1 MNLGKKLGACFGAM
15 ALLCLTMGAS
25 GWMYVSR
32 LGDKLNDAITS
43 TARQI
48 ELSGQLRGH
57 VFAFRLQERGLLLF
71 SHIHSTPQVESCHK
85 SYTQAMAAA
94 ANDIRE
100 MRPLLILERGRQLMD
115 AAESGMNEYRTQQ
128 AHVWELLEQGKLDDA
143 TKWDKDYLVAAGGKV
158 IGALDEFD
166 KLQHSLNEQ
175 ATRDGQAMQSTARLV
190 VALGLLLCIPVG
202 LVVAVVIVRTV
213 RDIKHSAEELRVTAD
228 QVSSAAAQI
237 ASSSQSLAQ
246 SASEQAASLE
256 QSSASSE
263 EINSIA
269 RQNRDHSRAAAQNV
283 EQSRQSFMESNRSL
297 DETVKAMGELQAASD
312 RISKIIK
319 VIDEIAFQTNILA
332 LNAAVE
338 AARAG
343 EAGMGF
349 AVVADEVRNLAH
361 RCADAAKETAALI
374 EDSIQK
380 SNQSKL
386 KVDAVNVT
394 IHAVAGQVD
403 SIKRLVDEM
412 DGSSQEQASGIEQL
426 SKAIAHMGQTTQTT
440 AASAEESASAAE
452 QLSAQSEALRGV
464 VQKLTAL
471 VS

>member
-1 MNLGKKLGACFGAM
+1 MNLEKKLGACFGAM
-15 ALLCLTMGAS
+15 ALLSVTVGAC
-25 GWMYVSR
+25 GWIYVAR
-32 LGDKLNDAITS
+32 LGNKMNEAITS
-43 TARQI
+43 TARKI
-48 ELSGQLRGH
+48 ELAEQLTGH
-57 VFAFRLQERGLLLF
+57 IFAFRLQERGMLLF
-71 SHIHSTPQVESCHK
+71 SHIHSANQVDSCHTLYLK
-85 SYTQAMAAA
+85 AMDSAF
-94 ANDIRE
+94 NDIRE
-100 MRPLLILERGRQLMD
+100 IRPLLATERGRQLMD
-115 AAESGMNEYRTQQ
+115 IAEGGINEYREQQ
-128 AHVWELLEQGKLDDA
+128 LHVWELMQQGKLADA
-143 TKWDKDYLVAAGGKV
+143 TTWDKDHLVSAGAKV
-158 IGALDEFD
+158 VSALNEFD
-166 KLQHSLNEQ
+166 KVQHDLNVQTNRE
-175 ATRDGQAMQSTARLV
+175 GLAMRSTATLIM
-190 VALGLLLCIPVG
+190 ALGLLLSIPVG
-202 LVVAVVIVRTV
+202 VVVAIVIMRAVKQ
-213 RDIKHSAEELRVTAD
+213 IKYSAEELRVTAD

-263 EINSIA
+263 QINSIA

-297 DETVKAMGELQAASD
+297 EETVKAMGELQAASD

-361 RCADAAKETAALI
+361 RCAEAARETASLI

-380 SNQSKL
+380 SNQSKH
-386 KVDAVNVT
+386 KVDAVNET

-412 DGSSQEQASGIEQL
+412 NGSSQEQASGIEQL
-426 SKAIAHMGQTTQTT
+426 AKAIGHMGQTTQAT

-464 VQKLTAL
+464 VQKLTVL
-471 VS
+471 VG

>member
-1 MNLGKKLGACFGAM
+1 M
-15 ALLCLTMGAS
+15 
-25 GWMYVSR
+25 
-32 LGDKLNDAITS
+32 
-43 TARQI
+43 
-48 ELSGQLRGH
+48 
-57 VFAFRLQERGLLLF
+57 LLF
-71 SHIHSTPQVESCHK
+71 SHIHSAGQVDSCHA
-85 SYTQAMAAA
+85 SYTQAMEASL
-94 ANDIRE
+94 NDVRE
-100 MRPLLILERGRQLMD
+100 IRPLLVLERGRQLMD
-115 AAESGMNEYRTQQ
+115 AAENGINEYREQQ
-128 AHVWELLEQGKLDDA
+128 VHVWELLQQGKVADA
-143 TKWDKDYLVAAGGKV
+143 TTWDKDHLVAAGAKLLA
-158 IGALDEFD
+158 ALDEFD
-166 KLQHSLNEQ
+166 KLQHDLNVRTNGE
-175 ATRDGQAMQSTARLV
+175 AAGLRSTARLV
-190 VALGLLLCIPVG
+190 IALGLLLSIPVG
-202 LVVAVVIVRTV
+202 LVVAIVIMRAVRE
-213 RDIKHSAEELRVTAD
+213 IKQNTEELRLTAD

-246 SASEQAASLE
+246 SASEQAASLQ

-269 RQNRDHSRAAAQNV
+269 RQNSDHSREAAQNV
-283 EQSRQSFMESNRSL
+283 EQSRQSFIESNRSL

-361 RCADAAKETAALI
+361 RCADAARETATLI

-386 KVDAVNVT
+386 KVDGVNET

-403 SIKRLVDEM
+403 TIKRLVDEM
-412 DGSSQEQASGIEQL
+412 HGSSQEQASGIEQL
-426 SKAIAHMGQTTQTT
+426 SKAIAHMGQTTQMT
-440 AASAEESASAAE
+440 AASADEGASAAE

-464 VQKLTAL
+464 VQKLSAI